1 MAGSTRVTA
10 KGQVTI
16 PKAVREKLGVRPGD
30 EIEFVE
36 EDGAV
41 RVRRRIDPAVF
52 DKWRGFLRDLK
63 GKDVDELIREMRDG

>member
-1 MAGSTRVTA
+1 MTS

-16 PKAVREKLGVRPGD
+16 PKAVRDKLGVRPGD

-41 RVRRRIDPAVF
+41 LVRRRIDPAVF
-52 DKWRGFLRDLK
+52 DKWRGFLRDLE